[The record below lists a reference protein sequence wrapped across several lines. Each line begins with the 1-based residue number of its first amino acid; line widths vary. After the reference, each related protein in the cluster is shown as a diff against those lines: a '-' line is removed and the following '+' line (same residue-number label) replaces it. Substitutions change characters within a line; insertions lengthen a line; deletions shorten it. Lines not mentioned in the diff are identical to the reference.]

1 VNAQIAFV
9 FPARR
14 TDPDTSHAAA
24 ASVRI
29 SQLEDLV
36 LEELFKHAGGLTTRQ
51 IAANLKRDLVSISP
65 RMKPLLIKN
74 AVKDSGLRVCGPS
87 GRAQIVWQAIV

>member
-1 VNAQIAFV
+1 MNAQIAFV

-14 TDPDTSHAAA
+14 TDPDTSKAAA
-24 ASVRI
+24 ASVKI

-65 RMKPLLIKN
+65 RMKPLTIKR
-74 AVKDSGLRVCGPS
+74 AIKDSGLRVRGAA
-87 GRAQIVWQAIV
+87 GRMQIVWTAVV